1 MSIFR
6 TQLNRFQKTA
16 IFGGVVAVALSGI
29 AAATQ
34 VQQQQLQPFPPPKN
48 EPVAVTPGPKPGDP
62 PSDAVILFD
71 GKNLSGWES
80 ARPGGGDAKWE
91 VKDGYIQV
99 MPKTGDIQTREKF
112 GDVQLHIEWATPE
125 VVKGEGQGRGNSGIF
140 LMNHYELQVLDSFNN
155 KTYFHGQAG
164 SIYKQYAPL
173 VNVSRKPGE
182 WQAYDVVFTAPRFDE
197 QGKALQRARFTVFQ
211 NGVLVQNNVEVFG
224 DTYNDKPAV
233 YTHHGNQEPLKL
245 QDHGDLIR
253 YRNIWIRKL

>member
-6 TQLNRFQKTA
+6 TQLNRFQKVA
-16 IFGGVVAVALSGI
+16 ILGGVAAIALSGI

-34 VQQQQLQPFPPPKN
+34 TQQQQLQPFPPPKN
-48 EPVAVTPGPKPGDP
+48 APVVVTPGSKPGDP
-62 PSDAVILFD
+62 PTDAIVLFD

-80 ARPGGGDAKWE
+80 GRPDGGDAKWE
-91 VKDGYIQV
+91 IKDGYMQV
-99 MPKTGDIQTREKF
+99 LPRSGDIRTKEKF

-125 VVKGEGQGRGNSGIF
+125 TVKGEGQGRGNSGIF
-140 LMNHYELQVLDSFNN
+140 LMNHYELQVLDSYNN
-155 KTYFHGQAG
+155 PTYFHGQAG

-173 VNVSRKPGE
+173 VNASRKPGE
-182 WQAYDVVFTAPRFDE
+182 WQSYDVVFTAPHFDE

-224 DTYNDKPAV
+224 DTYNDKAAV
-233 YTHHGNQEPLKL
+233 YTHHGPQEPIRL